1 MLRLVTLAAGLLL
14 QLVKEVIYMAN
25 KVFNK
30 VVYNGN
36 TLIDLTGDTIEP

>member
-25 KVFNK
+25 QYISR

-36 TLIDLTGDTIEP
+36 ILIDLTSDTV